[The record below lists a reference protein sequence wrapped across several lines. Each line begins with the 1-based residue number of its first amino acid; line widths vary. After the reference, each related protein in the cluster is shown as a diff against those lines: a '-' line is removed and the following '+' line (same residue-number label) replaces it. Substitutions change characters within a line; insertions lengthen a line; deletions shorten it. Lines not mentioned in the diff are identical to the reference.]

1 MKQAEILIFGGT
13 TEGRQLAAFMEEQK
27 CACYVSVATD
37 YGARVLPPD
46 MKYCRIVTGRK
57 DTMQIIDFIRTHSI
71 RQVVDATHPFAT
83 EVTRS
88 LREACSVC
96 QVEYLRIQRKEAAA
110 PDEAEMPGPDK
121 QKTTPKEAE
130 MPGPDKQETIQKEA
144 VIRVRDTNEAVRF
157 LSEHEGRILLTV
169 GSKELKAYAK
179 VPDYQERMLVRLL
192 PFEASVAQ
200 AKAYGYPKEH
210 LILEK
215 GPFSVEEN
223 EKHLREGQ
231 IDYLVTKETGAAGGY
246 PEKLEAARRCGS
258 RTLVICRPPEEGGIT
273 VEEYIR
279 MWQRKK

>member
-13 TEGRQLAAFMEEQK
+13 TEGRQLAALMEKQK

-57 DTMQIIDFIRTHSI
+57 DTAQIIDFIRTHAI
-71 RQVVDATHPFAT
+71 RQVIDATHPFAT

-88 LREACSVC
+88 LREACRVC
-96 QVEYLRIQRKEAAA
+96 QIEYLRIRRKEETAAEKA
-110 PDEAEMPGPDK
+110 KVPGL
-121 QKTTPKEAE
+121 
-130 MPGPDKQETIQKEA
+130 DKQEADEA
-144 VIRVRDTNEAVRF
+144 VIRVKDTNAAVRF

-169 GSKELKAYAK
+169 GSKELGAYAE

-200 AKAYGYPKEH
+200 AKAHGYPEEH

-223 EKHLREGQ
+223 EKHLREGK
-231 IDYLVTKETGAAGGY
+231 IDYLVTKETGAVGGY
-246 PEKLEAARRCGS
+246 PEKLEAARRFGS
-258 RTLVICRPPEEGGIT
+258 RTLVICRPPEEGGMT
-273 VEEYIR
+273 VEEYIQ